1 MLIKLY
7 KNLKKNIREDGLIV
21 NSSGFLVRAMLGKV
35 DFSKDLRILEIGS
48 GKGPFTRQLVSQM
61 SPGSTL
67 DVCEIKAE
75 YNPLIERIIA
85 GNPRKIVRLHNCCV
99 TELLREA
106 DHYDVI
112 ISSLPLKNFED
123 RSTRNAFLFKVL
135 HAVQY
140 GLKEGGVYL
149 QYQYF
154 KSNQTDIEQVFGKSM
169 DTVSFVPLNIL
180 PAFVYEMSKPAG
192 ISRPATTELSP
203 DEKR

>member
-21 NSSGFLVRAMLGKV
+21 NSSGFLVRAMLAKV

-48 GKGPFTRQLVSQM
+48 GKGPFTRQLASRM

-67 DVCEIKAE
+67 DVCEIKSE
-75 YNPLIERIIA
+75 YNPWIEKIIA
-85 GNPRKIVRLHNCCV
+85 DSPRKVVRLHNCCV
-99 TELLREA
+99 TDLLRQA
-106 DHYDVI
+106 DNYDVI

-123 RSTRNAFLFKVL
+123 RATRNAFLFKVL

-169 DTVSFVPLNIL
+169 DKVSFVPLNIL
-180 PAFVYEMSKPAG
+180 PAFVYEMSKPAAL
-192 ISRPATTELSP
+192 SRTAALE
-203 DEKR
+203 

>member
-21 NSSGFLVRAMLGKV
+21 NSSGFLVRAMLAKV

-75 YNPLIERIIA
+75 YNPWIERIIA
-85 GNPRKIVRLHNCCV
+85 GNPRKTVRLHNCCV

-192 ISRPATTELSP
+192 ISRPATE
-203 DEKR
+203 